1 MEDLQTLRKEIDE
14 IDNSLVALFEKR
26 MAIAEQVAAYKI
38 QIGKPVFD
46 KDREQEK
53 LSSLGSMAH
62 NEFNRCGIQQLYEQ
76 IMSISRKR
84 QYQLLQK
91 HNPVQD
97 WGFTPIESLGTE
109 GVTVVYQGV
118 EGAYSHAAVQAFF
131 GNQVSSFHV
140 DTWKH
145 AMEAIQKG
153 DCGRTVNSL

>member
-62 NEFNRCGIQQLYEQ
+62 NEFNRCGNA
-76 IMSISRKR
+76 SISFCKSIILSR
-84 QYQLLQK
+84 
-91 HNPVQD
+91 
-97 WGFTPIESLGTE
+97 T
-109 GVTVVYQGV
+109 
-118 EGAYSHAAVQAFF
+118 GA
-131 GNQVSSFHV
+131 
-140 DTWKH
+140 
-145 AMEAIQKG
+145 
-153 DCGRTVNSL
+153 LPP